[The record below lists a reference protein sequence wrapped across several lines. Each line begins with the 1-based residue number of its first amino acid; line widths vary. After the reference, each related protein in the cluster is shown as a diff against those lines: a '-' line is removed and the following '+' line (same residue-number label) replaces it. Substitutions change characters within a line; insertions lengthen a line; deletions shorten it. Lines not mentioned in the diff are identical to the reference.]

1 MQIQSIYIWI
11 CNLSFNNI
19 CRNITPR
26 KWNQAEVIPSTE
38 TVLEQTDL
46 GREKT
51 RNDPNNHQNKVCQLS
66 GTEQRRSMGNW
77 TGHQGCVY
85 SAIDRPHWCVLSDR
99 QEGKLVERSVINI
112 IIRIKKTFIEGAN
125 RSRLDSH
132 RARMERQTRRTNRRP
147 TGDLRERTNGQKRM
161 ELLSVILL
169 LVLNPA
175 ETQIQKQIH
184 THTHI

>member
-1 MQIQSIYIWI
+1 MDRFGLADGCSHVSAGKRDTHCRYMEHMQIQSIYIWI

-26 KWNQAEVIPSTE
+26 KWNQAEVTPSTE

-66 GTEQRRSMGNW
+66 GTEQQRSMGNW
-77 TGHQGCVY
+77 TGNQGCVY
-85 SAIDRPHWCVLSDR
+85 SAIDRPHWCVLLDR

-112 IIRIKKTFIEGAN
+112 IIRIKKNIYW
-125 RSRLDSH
+125 RSK
-132 RARMERQTRRTNRRP
+132 QIP
-147 TGDLRERTNGQKRM
+147 TGF
-161 ELLSVILL
+161 SSC
-169 LVLNPA
+169 
-175 ETQIQKQIH
+175 
-184 THTHI
+184 